1 MDWLRF
7 DPDPDAGILRVEI
20 LVGRLIELQPET
32 LEGTDEFCHK
42 IYPILD
48 KITQMCLTHDLKQVC
63 TANMKGVD
71 MSRIKPVT
79 MMRII
84 WNIYEHTKS
93 CILLQKCE
101 VNGGGAFFNTLV
113 EAVRGFLPHF
123 MRGMIVLI

>member
-7 DPDPDAGILRVEI
+7 DPDPEAGILRVEI
-20 LVGRLIELQPET
+20 LVGRLIELQPDT
-32 LEGTDEFCHK
+32 LEGTDEFCHE

-48 KITQMCLTHDLKQVC
+48 KITHTCLTHDLKQVC
-63 TANMKGVD
+63 TANMEGVD
-71 MSRIKPVT
+71 MTRIKPVT

-101 VNGGGAFFNTLV
+101 VNGGGAFFNALV

>member
-32 LEGTDEFCHK
+32 LEETDEFCHE

-48 KITQMCLTHDLKQVC
+48 KITQTCLTHELKQVC
-63 TANMKGVD
+63 TANMDGVD
-71 MSRIKPVT
+71 MTRIKPVT

-101 VNGGGAFFNTLV
+101 VHGGGSLFNTLV

>member
-7 DPDPDAGILRVEI
+7 DPDPEAGILRVEI
-20 LVGRLIELQPET
+20 LVGRLIELQPDT
-32 LEGTDEFCHK
+32 LEETDEFCQE

-48 KITQMCLTHDLKQVC
+48 KITRTCLTHDLKQVC
-63 TANMKGVD
+63 TANLDDVD
-71 MSRIKPVT
+71 MTRIKPVT

-101 VNGGGAFFNTLV
+101 VQGGGSFFNTLV
-113 EAVRGFLPHF
+113 DAVKGFLPHF